1 MHHRLDFQCLHGRI
15 FRLAVTSCAVA
26 GLSELSIATRKRR
39 TPVRPEERKGGSG
52 ARLARHALKIAIVL
66 DAGDILDC
74 IGGKMKMKIFAAFA
88 GITIVTAGC
97 VSTVTDTHT
106 AAVSFAQDR
115 VEGRYQ
121 RPVDQVY
128 QASVQVIQHNGTVI
142 TEYIPHDTTNTV
154 RSLLGKVNQCDV
166 WLRVEA
172 VDPQITEVA
181 VQARTTWG
189 GSNIDLAHELEKEI
203 ALQLAR

>member
-1 MHHRLDFQCLHGRI
+1 
-15 FRLAVTSCAVA
+15 
-26 GLSELSIATRKRR
+26 
-39 TPVRPEERKGGSG
+39 
-52 ARLARHALKIAIVL
+52 VL
-66 DAGDILDC
+66 DAGGILDC
-74 IGGKMKMKIFAAFA
+74 IGGKMKTKIFAAIV

-106 AAVSFAQDR
+106 AAVPLQRDR

-128 QASVQVIQHNGTVI
+128 QASVQVIQNNGVVI
-142 TEYIPHDTTNTV
+142 TEFIPHDTTNTV
-154 RSLLGKVNQCDV
+154 RSLRGKANQCNV

-172 VDPQITEVA
+172 VDPRITA
-181 VQARTTWG
+181 VTVEARTKWG
-189 GSNIDLAHELEKEI
+189 ASNIDLAHELEKEI

>member
-1 MHHRLDFQCLHGRI
+1 M
-15 FRLAVTSCAVA
+15 
-26 GLSELSIATRKRR
+26 
-39 TPVRPEERKGGSG
+39 
-52 ARLARHALKIAIVL
+52 
-66 DAGDILDC
+66 
-74 IGGKMKMKIFAAFA
+74 MKTKIFAAFV
-88 GITIVTAGC
+88 GIAIIATGC

-106 AAVSFAQDR
+106 AAVPLQRDR

-121 RPVDQVY
+121 RTVDQVY
-128 QASVQVIQHNGTVI
+128 QASVQVIQHNGVII

-172 VDPQITEVA
+172 VDPQITQVT
-181 VQARTTWG
+181 VQARTKWG
-189 GSNIDLAHELEKEI
+189 NSDIDLAHELEKEI

>member
-1 MHHRLDFQCLHGRI
+1 
-15 FRLAVTSCAVA
+15 
-26 GLSELSIATRKRR
+26 
-39 TPVRPEERKGGSG
+39 
-52 ARLARHALKIAIVL
+52 
-66 DAGDILDC
+66 
-74 IGGKMKMKIFAAFA
+74 MKTKIFAAFV
-88 GITIVTAGC
+88 GIAIIATGC

-106 AAVSFAQDR
+106 AAVPLQRDR

-121 RPVDQVY
+121 RTVDQVY
-128 QASVQVIQHNGTVI
+128 QASVQVIQHNGVII

-172 VDPQITEVA
+172 VDPQITQVT
-181 VQARTTWG
+181 VQARTKWG
-189 GSNIDLAHELEKEI
+189 NSDIDLAHELEKEI